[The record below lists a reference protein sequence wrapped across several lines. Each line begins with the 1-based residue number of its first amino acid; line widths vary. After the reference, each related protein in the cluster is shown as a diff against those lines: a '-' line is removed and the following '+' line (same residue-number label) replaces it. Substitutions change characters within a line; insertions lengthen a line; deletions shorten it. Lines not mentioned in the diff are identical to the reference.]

1 LHLTYQKVVIKI
13 NNELLVTFIT
23 RFSINEILKI
33 LLSPSIASLNDYL
46 AFKFGR
52 TVKNRPHDL
61 DLVKTIYKSYLNEL
75 SFSYGP
81 FKTLVDMQYRCES
94 LRPGPN
100 MDNVSIVFE
109 FAQTEYLNNPAEEI
123 YFGRSFQLEQK
134 EIIKKQL
141 FKELIMIISYRR
153 VFQVGLKVNKSP

>member
-1 LHLTYQKVVIKI
+1 
-13 NNELLVTFIT
+13 
-23 RFSINEILKI
+23 
-33 LLSPSIASLNDYL
+33 
-46 AFKFGR
+46 
-52 TVKNRPHDL
+52 
-61 DLVKTIYKSYLNEL
+61 
-75 SFSYGP
+75 
-81 FKTLVDMQYRCES
+81 
-94 LRPGPN
+94 

-123 YFGRSFQLEQK
+123 YFARSFQLEQK